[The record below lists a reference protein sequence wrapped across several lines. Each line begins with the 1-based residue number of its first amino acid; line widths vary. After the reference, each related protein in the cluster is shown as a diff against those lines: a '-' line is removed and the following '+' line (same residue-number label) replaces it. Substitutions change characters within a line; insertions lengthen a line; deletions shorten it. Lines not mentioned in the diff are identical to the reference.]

1 MTDYCLRKNIIDVDK
16 KEIYRYGFKL
26 IISDI
31 INFSLIIVLGFIL
44 GRTIDSIVF
53 LICLCGLRQFT
64 GGFHAKTFW
73 FCRFLMIIT
82 YICVMS
88 LVVVISE
95 NKCMQV
101 TTVIINTLS
110 FFSIVIL
117 APIENENKPLDRYS
131 KRINKIKS
139 IICSAL
145 LGVISVVM
153 VSLKIKLGITISIT
167 LLAVMVL
174 MIVALANKKGGKE
187 NV

>member
-1 MTDYCLRKNIIDVDK
+1 M
-16 KEIYRYGFKL
+16 
-26 IISDI
+26 
-31 INFSLIIVLGFIL
+31 
-44 GRTIDSIVF
+44 
-53 LICLCGLRQFT
+53 
-64 GGFHAKTFW
+64 
-73 FCRFLMIIT
+73 
-82 YICVMS
+82 
-88 LVVVISE
+88 
-95 NKCMQV
+95 
-101 TTVIINTLS
+101 IINTLS

-167 LLAVMVL
+167 LLTVMVL